1 LNAKQYVNSEVVFTQ
16 LPAHLYT
23 ADYLRLSN
31 ENNITGSF
39 ISKEDATVS
48 VLVDAKIQSSIAW
61 LSNYKKSEATAKNSK
76 GVVFSIFEKEVK
88 KGEQITFGN
97 KENTSA
103 MYSIVVVPSS
113 DLGKVKDDRP
123 TLKLEAELAKIKGEG
138 VEKGNFKSSD
148 YVEFTK
154 ASANSIEFEVNPG
167 VANVYLMRFR
177 YMNMTEAPIKVKLI
191 IEDAYG
197 ILLRNDTIDFAVPTE
212 KWKLLNTTSGGY
224 INAGKYKIR
233 LESDNMKG
241 LRLDSFEF
249 Q

>member
-1 LNAKQYVNSEVVFTQ
+1 LVDSK
-16 LPAHLYT
+16 
-23 ADYLRLSN
+23 
-31 ENNITGSF
+31 I
-39 ISKEDATVS
+39 KED
-48 VLVDAKIQSSIAW
+48 LPW
-61 LSNYKKSEATAKNSK
+61 LSDYKKTEATAKNSN
-76 GVVFSIFEKEVK
+76 GIVFNIFEKEVK
-88 KGEQITFGN
+88 KGEKVSFGKN
-97 KENTSA
+97 AENAA
-103 MYSIVVVPSS
+103 MYAVFLVPTS

-123 TLKLEAELAKIKGEG
+123 TLKLEAESAKIVGEG
-138 VEKGNFKSSD
+138 LEKGNFKSSD

-154 ASANSIEFEVNPG
+154 NTKNSIEFEVNPG